1 LSITTS
7 ASEVIGTFDVGAVL
21 YGQHILAGGLE
32 SGPNR
37 VRRLKH
43 IPDAL
48 SDHHLVF
55 RSQVLLLEG
64 LSKDFGDLLCRSC
77 RVASKNELWILQK
90 EFSQVLVLKLR
101 FFNVVSDW
109 QSINPE

>member
-1 LSITTS
+1 
-7 ASEVIGTFDVGAVL
+7 
-21 YGQHILAGGLE
+21 
-32 SGPNR
+32 
-37 VRRLKH
+37 
-43 IPDAL
+43 
-48 SDHHLVF
+48 
-55 RSQVLLLEG
+55 
-64 LSKDFGDLLCRSC
+64 LLCRSC